1 MVATAPAAAAS
12 EVAPGGLLASPPLV
26 LAPGPPNGDLSA
38 GLEGWIVQ
46 GRETPSP
53 LPAGRGVLVRGNT
66 TLVSPPVLVPSGTQA
81 LRVTLRAPASEGL
94 VAVSVRPEAGGP
106 DVPLGSLE
114 PGPRRA
120 ALPLT
125 VPAALGGAV
134 VRIVLDPVPALG
146 TGVEVLRVGP
156 LTAPMPGWTVGSGV
170 LEVAGA
176 RGRRTVRV
184 AGDPLR
190 LTAPPFRP
198 SAVTRALLVDVRGDG
213 VLRAG
218 AGARTVAVRAG
229 ARWRTVR
236 IPLRARRTSAVVL
249 GLTATAGPAGME
261 LRRLGVAERA
271 AVRRPG
277 RSGGAGS
284 R

>member
-1 MVATAPAAAAS
+1 V
-12 EVAPGGLLASPPLV
+12 VPGGLLASPPLV
-26 LAPGPPNGDLSA
+26 LAPGPPNGDLSV
-38 GLEGWIVQ
+38 GLEGWIVL
-46 GRETPSP
+46 GRETPAA

-66 TLVSPPVLVPSGTQA
+66 TLVSPPVVVPPGAQS
-81 LRVTLRAPASEGL
+81 LRVTLRAAASEGL
-94 VAVSVRPEAGGP
+94 VVVSARAETGGP

-120 ALPLT
+120 APAVT
-125 VPAALGGAV
+125 VPAALAGAV

-156 LTAPMPGWTVGSGV
+156 FTAPIPGWTVGAGV

-190 LTAPPFRP
+190 LAAPPFRP
-198 SAVTRALLVDVRGDG
+198 PAVARALLVGVRGDG
-213 VLRAG
+213 VLRAH
-218 AGARTVAVRAG
+218 AGARTVAARAG
-229 ARWRTVR
+229 ARWRSVR
-236 IPLRARRTSAVVL
+236 IPLRAGPTDAVVL
-249 GLTATAGPAGME
+249 SLTATPGPGGME
-261 LRRLGVAERA
+261 LRRLGVVERRPA
-271 AVRRPG
+271 RSPG
-277 RSGGAGS
+277 RSGGSGS